1 MQMTQALAT
10 AILAATSVSAIE
22 VPHSG
27 TEHIVSV
34 GADKQKVYFP
44 NHFNAAPGDAV
55 AFSFHVG
62 NHSVTQSSFEE
73 PCKPLKGGV
82 NSGFVFQAI
91 ENNVEFFLEI
101 NNTKPIWFY
110 CGQADHCRSG
120 MVGSIN
126 APTTGN
132 TFEKFLANAKAV
144 KQEDIVQDNELRGG
158 IATKFRA
165 VDPSPVFT
173 RTILPADETGA
184 PASVATSSTVKT
196 YAPSTYVKTWT
207 YTTSENNQVKTV
219 TTTAS
224 TTAPAS
230 TVTVAVGGGG
240 GADSTGKG
248 SGSSSS
254 SSKAAAPAVT
264 GAPILA
270 GAAMLAAAALL

>member
-10 AILAATSVSAIE
+10 AILAATSVSAFD

-27 TEHIVSV
+27 TQHVVSV

-55 AFSFHVG
+55 SFSFHVG

-73 PCKPLKGGV
+73 PCKPLKGKAGV
-82 NSGFVFQAI
+82 NSGFVFQSI
-91 ENNVEFFLEI
+91 ENGVQFFLEI

-144 KQEDIVQDNELRGG
+144 KQEDIVQDGELRGG
-158 IATKFRA
+158 LATKFRA

-173 RTILPADETGA
+173 RTIAPAEETGA
-184 PASVATSSTVKT
+184 PAAAVSSTVKT
-196 YAPSTYVKTWT
+196 YAPSSYVKTWT

-219 TTTAS
+219 TATS
-224 TTAPAS
+224 LTTAPAS
-230 TVTVAVGGGG
+230 TVTVAVGGG
-240 GADSTGKG
+240 ADSTGKG
-248 SGSSSS
+248 SDSSSSS

-264 GAPILA
+264 AAPMLA